1 MRPAEIIRKMLARA
15 SAAILAAILAGFL
28 ATIIAAPAHAVEED
42 LDGLAALVE
51 AWLASPHGDYHSRSF
66 TYWNRE
72 GEVPVACATC
82 HSQPG
87 FLDFLGKD
95 GSTPGRVD
103 GPAAINAPIG
113 CASCH
118 TSAAHVLDAVT
129 FPSGVT
135 VDGLSA
141 SAVCSVCHQ
150 GRQSGDA
157 VAIATRN
164 LGEDEVSGE
173 LAFINIHYGVAASVM
188 QGADVRGGYHYHGRS
203 YAGRFGH
210 VPSASTC
217 VDCHDPHTTRVATD
231 SCMTC
236 HRGIDDIRDIR
247 TRHADFDGD
256 GDATGGIQAEIAGL
270 RARLYKAIRAYAAD
284 VAGAP
289 IVYAYSFPYFFM
301 DPDGDGE
308 IAPEDAVMPNRYRN
322 WTPRLLKA
330 TYNYQVAAK
339 DPGGYVHNPAYLLQL
354 LHDSL
359 ESLSARVEIDMRAL
373 QRP

>member
-1 MRPAEIIRKMLARA
+1 MQPAAIARNLLARA
-15 SAAILAAILAGFL
+15 VILVAIFALPML
-28 ATIIAAPAHAVEED
+28 AAPAKAVEKD
-42 LDGLAALVE
+42 YNALAALVE

-72 GEVPVACATC
+72 GEVPVACAAC

-87 FLDFLGKD
+87 FLDFLGVD

-103 GPAAINAPIG
+103 RPAAINAPIG

-118 TSAAHVLDAVT
+118 TSAAHALDTVN
-129 FPSGVT
+129 FPSGVA
-135 VDGLSA
+135 VSGLGA

-157 VAIATRN
+157 VAAATGN
-164 LGEDEVSGE
+164 IGEDEVSGE

-188 QGADVRGGYHYHGRS
+188 HGADVRGGYHYPGRS

-231 SCMTC
+231 SCMAC
-236 HRGIDDIRDIR
+236 HRGVENIREIR

-256 GDATGGIQAEIAGL
+256 GDATGGIHAEIAGL
-270 RARLYKAIRAYAAD
+270 QARLYEAIRTYAAD

-289 IVYAYSFPYFFM
+289 IVYAYSFPYFFI

-330 TYNYQVAAK
+330 AYNYQVAAK

-354 LHDSL
+354 LHDSI
-359 ESLSARVEIDMRAL
+359 ESLSVRVEIDISELR
-373 QRP
+373 RP